1 MKPRSPYMFPE
12 SPQVLPWFLTCLL
25 AVVGSLLLA
34 SGPAAGA
41 PLEELQAAVQ
51 QSPQDTNAWYAL
63 GNHYYE
69 QRDYASAEQQ
79 YSRAVSLDK
88 NHVRSLFKLGNIV
101 SSQMKLT
108 EIVLPYMKS
117 LSSLSEETVI
127 LTALNGWEVI
137 CLEKVEPQKL
147 IKLSLERGRSF
158 PLYAGASSKILLAY
172 QNKSYIESFLKK
184 VSLVGFTRNTITDPA
199 QLRKE
204 LKTIRKQGYS
214 FSDQEADLGARAIGA
229 PIFDHRGKIVAGL
242 SIAGPRDRIN
252 PKNRAKLIRL
262 LKETAQKISGD
273 LGYTGSD
280 ESTD

>member
-1 MKPRSPYMFPE
+1 VPKAINSLEKGLDILSCFDLQNNTLSAQAISEHLSIPLSTIYRYLE
-12 SPQVLPWFLTCLL
+12 TLKAKDFLIRNGVTR
-25 AVVGSLLLA
+25 
-34 SGPAAGA
+34 
-41 PLEELQAAVQ
+41 
-51 QSPQDTNAWYAL
+51 NFRL
-63 GNHYYE
+63 GFM
-69 QRDYASAEQQ
+69 
-79 YSRAVSLDK
+79 
-88 NHVRSLFKLGNIV
+88 LFKLGNIV

-127 LTALNGWEVI
+127 LTALNGWKVI

-184 VSLVGFTRNTITDPA
+184 VPLVGFTRNTITDPA

-204 LKTIRKQGYS
+204 LKTIHKQGYS
-214 FSDQEADLGARAIGA
+214 VSDQEADLGARAIGA

-252 PKNRAKLIRL
+252 QRNRAKLIRL
-262 LKETAQKISGD
+262 VKETAQKISGD